1 MADFGARIKAILDLK
16 EFSSQI
22 AALENNEYNIRNFKL
37 DTSGLLN
44 QIQGS
49 LDKHK
54 FTITLDAIKMKDID
68 SEAKKAADKISSAL
82 ENGLKTD
89 KFQAEID
96 KATGRL
102 EKLGGA
108 GHKEL
113 AGVAQDIATLNSLL
127 AKMKNASDLDSV
139 VEDYKQFNLT
149 LAKVNNNMT
158 SFAALNKAAASSLK
172 VSNLDSSMTNW
183 LNTNTR
189 AAQRFGAQVKDLQNK
204 LNRLDASGDLTVAT
218 LKDIEDGF
226 KQVQNEARAA
236 GLAGDTFG
244 TKLSKTLGNVIRYF
258 GTSQIFN
265 RVQQTLTGMTK
276 NVLDVDTAM
285 TGLYRVTDLTESQ
298 YQKMYS
304 NMTKAAKQYGA
315 ELTSIIDATA
325 EWSKLGF
332 DPNSS
337 QGLANVT
344 SMYQHVTDL
353 PVKTAVEN
361 LVTAYKGFEDQL
373 LELTSGDSVKA
384 VEYVADVYNAIGN
397 AYAIDPAQL
406 GDALTNSASALE
418 VAGNTMQEAAAMAT
432 GITEVT
438 QDAARAGTALKTV
451 SMRLRGTTAKEL
463 EAMGEDTEGLIEVTS
478 KLRDKIMELTGVDIT
493 EMNGDLK
500 STYDIMDGLAE
511 VWNDLGTNEQS
522 HLLEIIA
529 GKQRSSDI
537 SAMLNNWSQ
546 AEAALKT
553 AMEASGSVAEEQAV
567 YMEHLQG
574 SIDRVKAS
582 WQELSN
588 TILSSDFLKGLVD
601 AGNGFL
607 NILNFIIEKIG
618 TIPTLIGAATAGLS
632 LGKNVGELI
641 NQFQFGIILPIEY
654 AHEAFNYW

>member
-1 MADFGARIKAILDLK
+1 MADFSAKIKAILDLK

-22 AALENNEYNIRNFKL
+22 AALENNEYSIRNFKL
-37 DTSGLLN
+37 DTSGLPN

-68 SEAKKAADKISSAL
+68 SEAKKAADRLSSAL
-82 ENGLKTD
+82 EYGLKTD

-226 KQVQNEARAA
+226 KQIQNEAKAA

-304 NMTKAAKQYGA
+304 NMTKAAKQYGT

-353 PVKTAVEN
+353 PVETAVEN
-361 LVTAYKGFEDQL
+361 LVTAYKGFEGQL

-463 EAMGEDTEGLIEVTS
+463 EAIGEDAEGLIEVTS
-478 KLRDKIMELTGVDIT
+478 KLRDKIMDLTGVDIT

-511 VWNDLGTNEQS
+511 VWNDLGTNERAN
-522 HLLEIIA
+522 LLETIA
-529 GKQRSSDI
+529 GR
-537 SAMLNNWSQ
+537 
-546 AEAALKT
+546 
-553 AMEASGSVAEEQAV
+553 
-567 YMEHLQG
+567 
-574 SIDRVKAS
+574 R
-582 WQELSN
+582 
-588 TILSSDFLKGLVD
+588 FCRD
-601 AGNGFL
+601 AQ
-607 NILNFIIEKIG
+607 KC
-618 TIPTLIGAATAGLS
+618 A
-632 LGKNVGELI
+632 
-641 NQFQFGIILPIEY
+641 
-654 AHEAFNYW
+654 